1 MGLRKQRTPP
11 KKPPRPKAA
20 INKTV
25 PVKRLP
31 PEVFDSDSSNSRK
44 DSPDGAYG
52 ANFDPGVV
60 SPKSYLSMPS
70 VKSFPR

>member
-1 MGLRKQRTPP
+1 MALKMEQRIAP
-11 KKPPRPKAA
+11 KKPIRPKAA

-25 PVKRLP
+25 PMTEQLVHT
-31 PEVFDSDSSNSRK
+31 DSSSTQETVYIENF
-44 DSPDGAYG
+44 DGAIM
-52 ANFDPGVV
+52 

>member
-1 MGLRKQRTPP
+1 MGLKVQQRTPP

-20 INKTV
+20 LNKTA
-25 PVKRLP
+25 PIKTQIL
-31 PEVFDSDSSNSRK
+31 DSDSSGTQDTIFSA
-44 DSPDGAYG
+44 DGG
-52 ANFDPGVV
+52 II

>member
-1 MGLRKQRTPP
+1 MGLKVQQRTPP

-25 PVKRLP
+25 PIKGQPL
-31 PEVFDSDSSNSRK
+31 DSDSSGTQDTVFLDNS
-44 DSPDGAYG
+44 DGG
-52 ANFDPGVV
+52 IM

>member
-1 MGLRKQRTPP
+1 MGLRTQRIPP

-20 INKTV
+20 INKTAPLKTKHEHV
-25 PVKRLP
+25 ML
-31 PEVFDSDSSNSRK
+31 DSDSSTGT
-44 DSPDGAYG
+44 PDTALIE
-52 ANFDPGVV
+52 NFDPGVV